1 MPQDPITQEGGLVF
15 MSVPASQ
22 EPRDGGGRWETIRY
36 ALDSTPRTLRYC
48 LMVIA
53 SPAAFAAIVELIR
66 HMLLG
71 ARRAGSYDRV
81 TDQAG

>member
-1 MPQDPITQEGGLVF
+1 

-53 SPAAFAAIVELIR
+53 SPTAFAAIVELIR

-71 ARRAGSYDRV
+71 AAKTLSRSARNPYPGAG
-81 TDQAG
+81 AGAADDLMDS